1 MNLPKIRLSFSWS
14 ALVMGIIVIDDVI
27 YLCPFPGLAII
38 VQRAA
43 PTKENQP

>member
-1 MNLPKIRLSFSWS
+1 MSPPKIRLSFSWS
-14 ALVMGIIVIDDVI
+14 ALVMGIIVYDTVI

-38 VQRAA
+38 VRRAT